1 MLDRPPRLHS
11 LLALVLALVAI
22 LFYTLGPAGCGGK
35 EATESARDLPAGTV
49 MVLDDRPITAAEVDI
64 YVEAL
69 GAIMP
74 SFTVTH
80 RRRQALTNLV
90 LPLIYGRVH
99 NPEARKS
106 ARAEAEAWRR
116 AFLAGEL
123 VAGPGEEKVGNWDVL
138 GVGVWWVLRSL
149 DEEAW
154 SEVVEL
160 PGRFV
165 VIQLLGRDH
174 NKHGGREFFSAHVVE
189 FPYVKYPGN
198 LTQDCLEGKL
208 EFVDPSWREIVPG
221 LWKYSMAKG
230 NE

>member
-1 MLDRPPRLHS
+1 MLDRPPRL
-11 LLALVLALVAI
+11 LRPLALILALAAI
-22 LFYTLGPAGCGGK
+22 LFYALGPAGCSRQ
-35 EATESARDLPAGTV
+35 EATEPARDLPAGTV
-49 MVLDDRPITAAEVDI
+49 MVLDGQPITAAEVDI
-64 YVEAL
+64 YVEDL

-74 SFTVTH
+74 AYTVTT

-90 LPLIYGRVH
+90 LPLVFGRIH

-123 VAGPGEEKVGNWDVL
+123 VAGPGEEKVGNWDIL
-138 GVGVWWVLRSL
+138 GVDVWWILRHL
-149 DEEAW
+149 NEEAW

-165 VIQLLGRDH
+165 VVQLLGRDR

-189 FPYVKYPGN
+189 FPYVKHPGN
-198 LTQDCLEGKL
+198 LSHDCLEGEL
-208 EFVDPSWREIVPG
+208 EIVDPAWREIVPG
-221 LWKYSMAKG
+221 LWKYSMVKG